1 MEVYNPTTDEQ
12 FPRLPWYDLNYQKII
27 DMVNGMLD
35 EFIFGLDKFASTDPR
50 IKALLDEAEKA
61 KSFPDLEKCR
71 MAVLGEQGAGKST
84 ILTALMGGRNLLD
97 RSGDTKSC
105 TAVPTIIE
113 HKKGADDNIREN
125 DVTIQWLSADEI
137 LAHVLEQIRRWTNVY
152 PGTDPVV
159 HEAEENEEDEVEGS
173 SDEEDF
179 PGIGNEDCEAE
190 ELPELTPK
198 MRKDFERDDGAS
210 TAKEFFEVVF
220 ETEHDEDAK
229 QQLEERLNTTDIR
242 LGGFADLCVETVKA
256 RFAKLDLQFRIRG
269 NISRFLGV
277 PDRDLRGV
285 RQYAKELSPFL
296 KDVTIATGHVLLRY
310 GMCFY
315 DLPGESPFDSD
326 CHQRY

>member
-1 MEVYNPTTDEQ
+1 MEVYNATTDEQ
-12 FPRLPWYDLNYQKII
+12 FPRLPWYDLNYQNII
-27 DMVNGMLD
+27 DMVNEMLD

-113 HKKGADDNIREN
+113 HKKGADDNIRES

-198 MRKDFERDDGAS
+198 MRKDLERDDGAS
-210 TAKEFFEVVF
+210 TAKEFSRSFSKRSTMKTPNNNSRSGSIQQTFGLVVSQIYVLKQLKHVSQSSTYNSAFEV
-220 ETEHDEDAK
+220 T
-229 QQLEERLNTTDIR
+229 
-242 LGGFADLCVETVKA
+242 
-256 RFAKLDLQFRIRG
+256 
-269 NISRFLGV
+269 SR
-277 PDRDLRGV
+277 
-285 RQYAKELSPFL
+285 
-296 KDVTIATGHVLLRY
+296 
-310 GMCFY
+310 
-315 DLPGESPFDSD
+315 DS
-326 CHQRY
+326 